1 MVYEVYDYSHCIHNW
16 PVTREIG
23 NSFKFRRVGTACW
36 WRDVCGFW
44 LELLGFCPPLGQ
56 FNGVQCKWLGSF
68 APPTSPGGGL
78 RRLPSL
84 FGMSIVLAVA
94 VPSHNL
100 VTRAGTI
107 GMQCEYYTI
116 VCSQWLLCNLAS
128 CFSIFSPSPCG
139 PYGFHARH
147 RFLKNWLPP
156 HFLSSPS
163 KVESSQHF

>member
-1 MVYEVYDYSHCIHNW
+1 MFPVLKRMACEVSDYSHCIHNW

-23 NSFKFRRVGTACW
+23 NSFKFRRVGTARW
-36 WRDVCGFW
+36 WRDVLRLLVRIAWFLPASWPVQRSSVEW
-44 LELLGFCPPLGQ
+44 LR
-56 FNGVQCKWLGSF
+56 SF
-68 APPTSPGGGL
+68 APPTSPGGGW

-100 VTRAGTI
+100 VPRAGTI

-128 CFSIFSPSPCG
+128 YFSIFFSFPM
-139 PYGFHARH
+139 
-147 RFLKNWLPP
+147 
-156 HFLSSPS
+156 
-163 KVESSQHF
+163 